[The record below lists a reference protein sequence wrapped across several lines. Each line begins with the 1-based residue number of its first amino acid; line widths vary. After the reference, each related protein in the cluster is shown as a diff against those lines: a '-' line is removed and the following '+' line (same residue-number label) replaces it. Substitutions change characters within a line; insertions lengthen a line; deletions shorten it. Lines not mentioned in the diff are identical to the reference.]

1 MKVNKIDINGF
12 SKDLIYYKNM
22 ILNEKNE
29 EDEFDMNIT
38 ELKETN
44 NNIDFNIGKNNFDE
58 SFSNEESLQLAE
70 KEEKNYEK
78 INILVKTINYINNYS
93 KMKGEEK
100 NEKYILLFT
109 DIINLNFKD
118 EEQIENYMENLIGDK
133 DIIFLLIGKL
143 KNKNLNN
150 EKNNIILNDNYLEN
164 LILNKFGKNSEII
177 DFENM
182 KKIKAILSNN
192 NVIKDTIM
200 YPNEIYK

>member
-1 MKVNKIDINGF
+1 M
-12 SKDLIYYKNM
+12 
-22 ILNEKNE
+22 NENNE

-44 NNIDFNIGKNNFDE
+44 NNIDFNIGENNTEEF
-58 SFSNEESLQLAE
+58 FSIEDSIELSE

-109 DIINLNFKD
+109 DIINLNFTD
-118 EEQIENYMENLIGDK
+118 GEQIVKNIESLNQNK
-133 DIIFLLIGKL
+133 DIILLLIGKI

-150 EKNNIILNDNYLEN
+150 EKNNNILNEKNLEN
-164 LILNKFGKNSEII
+164 LILKKFGEKSEII

-182 KKIKAILSNN
+182 KKIKTILSNN
-192 NVIKDTIM
+192 DVIKDKIM